1 VNPGRNFDIII
12 SGERGAYRL
21 AAVRPDG
28 TRLSDFPLKLEVGD
42 AFQQLLVKRD
52 AATMIAVGECLYNAL
67 FTREIYGAFKACQ
80 AEGELRIRLSIRPPE
95 LAVLPWELMYDPQ
108 GREFLV
114 TTHERPLVRTLDTGE
129 TPLPMSVEGPLR
141 VLYAAASPADMPR
154 LDLEASRQALE
165 RALSEPIC
173 QGKVVLDVIEDTT
186 PQMLQERLRQECH
199 ILHFDGHGEFKDGAG
214 YLVLCDEYGESHLLR
229 GDLLGSLVEGKSLRL
244 VYLAACETA
253 QAAESDP
260 LAGVA

>member
-1 VNPGRNFDIII
+1 MNPGRNFDIII

-28 TRLSDFPLKLEVGD
+28 TRLPDFPLKLGVGD

-52 AATMIAVGECLYNAL
+52 AATMIAVGERLYNAL
-67 FTREIYGAFKACQ
+67 FSREIYGAFKACQ

-95 LAVLPWELMYDPQ
+95 LAVLPWELLYDPQ

-114 TTHERPLVRTLDTGE
+114 TTNERPLVRTLDTGE

-141 VLYAAASPADMPR
+141 
-154 LDLEASRQALE
+154 
-165 RALSEPIC
+165 
-173 QGKVVLDVIEDTT
+173 
-186 PQMLQERLRQECH
+186 
-199 ILHFDGHGEFKDGAG
+199 
-214 YLVLCDEYGESHLLR
+214 
-229 GDLLGSLVEGKSLRL
+229 GDLLGSLVEGKSVRL